1 MQDTAYVPKPKTG
14 YSPNACPIPLP
25 QFGCNSFHSPTAATA
40 RSRSSGSGIPVA
52 SRSLLL
58 NEFQDLH
65 LLQKLRQAPRTGSP
79 PHGEQKVTVPE
90 APGHGLRTCGR
101 KHPVDERSPEV
112 KAASYIFRSRA
123 SCMRRSHAE
132 QIGVCL
138 QRSDGHPSK
147 FMKFFLGGGKI
158 WNFRGIYT
166 IFAADWFPSDFFR
179 VGGLKGNRVKFPDRP
194 AAVKLRQSSG
204 QSVPLAVS
212 CWEGVRMRSQ
222 SEDLPTIYGFN
233 RTRGPVGWIAL

>member
-147 FMKFFLGGGKI
+147 FMKFFLGGGNLELSGDIYYFCGRLVPKRL
-158 WNFRGIYT
+158 FPSRGIKRE
-166 IFAADWFPSDFFR
+166 P
-179 VGGLKGNRVKFPDRP
+179 GENP
-194 AAVKLRQSSG
+194 G
-204 QSVPLAVS
+204 QTTL
-212 CWEGVRMRSQ
+212 
-222 SEDLPTIYGFN
+222 L
-233 RTRGPVGWIAL
+233 

>member
-147 FMKFFLGGGKI
+147 FMKFFLGGGI
-158 WNFRGIYT
+158 WNFRGIYIIGKT
-166 IFAADWFPSDFFR
+166 RCDEVQNQMR
-179 VGGLKGNRVKFPDRP
+179 L
-194 AAVKLRQSSG
+194 L
-204 QSVPLAVS
+204 
-212 CWEGVRMRSQ
+212 EG
-222 SEDLPTIYGFN
+222 
-233 RTRGPVGWIAL
+233 

>member
-147 FMKFFLGGGKI
+147 FMKFFLGGMDI
-158 WNFRGIYT
+158 
-166 IFAADWFPSDFFR
+166 IFSPKEPIIFIKNIIVW
-179 VGGLKGNRVKFPDRP
+179 
-194 AAVKLRQSSG
+194 
-204 QSVPLAVS
+204 
-212 CWEGVRMRSQ
+212 
-222 SEDLPTIYGFN
+222 
-233 RTRGPVGWIAL
+233 

>member
-147 FMKFFLGGGKI
+147 FMKFFLGGGK
-158 WNFRGIYT
+158 FGT
-166 IFAADWFPSDFFR
+166 F
-179 VGGLKGNRVKFPDRP
+179 GGYILFLRVKFPDRP

-212 CWEGVRMRSQ
+212 CREGVRMRSQ